1 MRDGMEKSQS
11 IFNRKQFILVCALAG
26 LLLLGGVL
34 GLSAHS
40 DLQNAEKQFEDTIS
54 YVKEQC
60 TDYDNLNLATET
72 KSLMRMMEN
81 AQHLCSEIA
90 RDQQET
96 PGRVLDDAAMEE
108 YLQDYTL
115 SGILVLSAEG
125 KILCG
130 ASQDGRVSDPQIRE
144 QMEKELA
151 GSIVLKVAGHPEQVY
166 AGRTEK
172 EDSSYIDTAA
182 CARKDGDGVLVV
194 YYRTTAEYVR
204 NYSLSYQNCVQ
215 GYNPAV
221 DGTIVV
227 TRGDRIVASNDTA
240 LLDTTVDENPTL
252 SALKA
257 RSTDGG
263 VIHVHS
269 TTGQQYAYGIVGQGR
284 SFYIYVYR
292 PEQEVYVST
301 MRNVSMAA
309 FAYMVVLFLLQLL
322 RGKTDQRYREQQLRR
337 EQEYQKTLK
346 AAALKAES
354 ANLAKTE
361 FLQRMSHDIRTPIN
375 GIRGMVEIGDRCP
388 EDMARQADCR
398 KKIWEASTLL
408 LELVNEVLDMG
419 KLESGEVVLENVPF
433 DLPELMH
440 EITDVLEKQA
450 AERGIVLHREY
461 GRLPHP
467 RLVGSPLHVKRLLM
481 NVLSNAIKYNREKG
495 RVMLDCFELSSNG
508 DKAQICFV
516 CADTGI
522 GMSEEFQKRMF
533 EPFAQENAGARSV
546 YGGTGLGMSIAKSLV
561 DKMGGTI
568 GVESKQGVGTTYTI
582 TLPFAIDNT
591 ATEEPERQQTD
602 LTVLQGRRLLLAE
615 DNALNMEIMEF
626 LLNDV
631 GVKVTKAADGQQAVE
646 AFAASPPGGFD
657 AILMDVMMPVRD
669 GHEAT
674 RAIRAMDRPD
684 AKTIP
689 IFAMTANAF
698 TGARVLL
705 QLAFQLPDD
714 LLQRRTRAHQLRHRL
729 RRAVAGRLHPL
740 DHRLP
745 RVRLVHAP
753 HRQPHQQVVGC
764 HLLQPL
770 DHRLRLL
777 PLLLRLLARLLR
789 LPPQRLHRRRRRRVA
804 LQLQQSLALRRHL
817 LALLLEKVQLR
828 ARHAQLLL
836 FAPQRTRHR
845 LQPLQHLLGI
855 RRRGVSRAQG
865 VQRLLQLPEQLAT
878 GVHKRLLAGDGLRKR
893 LHLSAAVEFLEVR
906 QRLRKRGERQ
916 RGPVSSQ
923 RGQLVVDG
931 LQLR

>member
-1 MRDGMEKSQS
+1 MHDGMEKSQS
-11 IFNRKQFILVCALAG
+11 AFSRRQFALVCALAG
-26 LLLLGGVL
+26 VLLLGGVL
-34 GLSAHS
+34 GFSAHG

-60 TDYDNLNLATET
+60 TGYDNLNLASET

-90 RDQQET
+90 HEQQDD
-96 PGRVLDDAAMEE
+96 PARVLDDAAMEE

-130 ASQDGRVSDPQIRE
+130 ASQDGRVSDPQVRE

-151 GSIVLKVAGHPEQVY
+151 GSIVLKVADHPEQIY

-172 EDSSYIDTAA
+172 EDSSYVDVAA
-182 CARKDGDGVLVV
+182 CARKDGDGVIVV

-204 NYSLSYQNCVQ
+204 NYNLSYKNCVQ

-227 TRGDRIVASNDTA
+227 TRGDQIVASNDTS
-240 LLDTTVDENPTL
+240 LLDTTVDDNPTL

-263 VIHVHS
+263 MIHVRS
-269 TTGQQYAYGIVGQGR
+269 GSTGQQYAYGIVGQGR
-284 SFYIYVYR
+284 SFYVYVYR
-292 PEQEVYVST
+292 PEREVYVST

-309 FAYMVVLFLLQLL
+309 FTYMVLLFLLQLL

-419 KLESGEVVLENVPF
+419 KLESGEVVLESVPF

-461 GRLPHP
+461 GKLPHS

-481 NVLSNAIKYNREKG
+481 NVLSNAIKYNRDKG
-495 RVMLDCFELSSNG
+495 RVMLDCFELSCTG
-508 DKAQICFV
+508 DKVQICFV

-546 YGGTGLGMSIAKSLV
+546 YGGTGLGMSITKSLV

-568 GVESKQGVGTTYTI
+568 GVESQQGVGTTYTI
-582 TLPFAIDNT
+582 TLPFAVDNAAT
-591 ATEEPERQQTD
+591 AEPEQQQTD
-602 LTVLQGRRLLLAE
+602 LTVLQGRRVLLAE

-626 LLNDV
+626 LLNEV
-631 GVKVTKAADGQQAVE
+631 GVKVTRAADGQQAVE
-646 AFAASPPGGFD
+646 AFAASPVGGFD

-698 TGARVLL
+698 TEDRRKAL
-705 QLAFQLPDD
+705 QAGMNEHLPKPIDPD
-714 LLQRRTRAHQLRHRL
+714 TLY
-729 RRAVAGRLHPL
+729 
-740 DHRLP
+740 
-745 RVRLVHAP
+745 
-753 HRQPHQQVVGC
+753 
-764 HLLQPL
+764 
-770 DHRLRLL
+770 RLL
-777 PLLLRLLARLLR
+777 VKYLT
-789 LPPQRLHRRRRRRVA
+789 
-804 LQLQQSLALRRHL
+804 
-817 LALLLEKVQLR
+817 E
-828 ARHAQLLL
+828 
-836 FAPQRTRHR
+836 
-845 LQPLQHLLGI
+845 
-855 RRRGVSRAQG
+855 RG
-865 VQRLLQLPEQLAT
+865 
-878 GVHKRLLAGDGLRKR
+878 
-893 LHLSAAVEFLEVR
+893 
-906 QRLRKRGERQ
+906 
-916 RGPVSSQ
+916 
-923 RGQLVVDG
+923 
-931 LQLR
+931 

>member
-1 MRDGMEKSQS
+1 MHDGMEKSQS
-11 IFNRKQFILVCALAG
+11 AFSRRQFALVCALAG
-26 LLLLGGVL
+26 VLLLGGVL
-34 GLSAHS
+34 GFSAHG

-60 TDYDNLNLATET
+60 TGYDNLNLASET

-90 RDQQET
+90 HEQQDD
-96 PGRVLDDAAMEE
+96 PARVLDDAAMEE

-130 ASQDGRVSDPQIRE
+130 ASQDGRVSDPQVRE

-151 GSIVLKVAGHPEQVY
+151 GSIVLKVADHPEQIY

-172 EDSSYIDTAA
+172 EDSSYVDVAA
-182 CARKDGDGVLVV
+182 CARKDGDGVIVV

-204 NYSLSYQNCVQ
+204 NYNLSYKNCVQ

-227 TRGDRIVASNDTA
+227 TRGDQIVASNDTS
-240 LLDTTVDENPTL
+240 LLDTTVDDNPTL

-263 VIHVHS
+263 MIHVRS
-269 TTGQQYAYGIVGQGR
+269 GSTGQQYAYGIVGQGR
-284 SFYIYVYR
+284 SFYVYVYR
-292 PEQEVYVST
+292 PEREVYVST

-309 FAYMVVLFLLQLL
+309 FTYMVLLFLLQLL

-508 DKAQICFV
+508 DNVQICFV

-546 YGGTGLGMSIAKSLV
+546 YGGTGLGMSITKSLV

-568 GVESKQGVGTTYTI
+568 GVESQQGVGTTYTI

-591 ATEEPERQQTD
+591 AAEEPEQQTD

-626 LLNDV
+626 LLNEV

-646 AFAASPPGGFD
+646 AFAASPVGGFD

-669 GHEAT
+669 GYEAT

-698 TGARVLL
+698 TEDRLKAL
-705 QLAFQLPDD
+705 QAGMNEHLPKPIDPD
-714 LLQRRTRAHQLRHRL
+714 ALY
-729 RRAVAGRLHPL
+729 
-740 DHRLP
+740 
-745 RVRLVHAP
+745 
-753 HRQPHQQVVGC
+753 
-764 HLLQPL
+764 
-770 DHRLRLL
+770 RLL
-777 PLLLRLLARLLR
+777 VKYLT
-789 LPPQRLHRRRRRRVA
+789 
-804 LQLQQSLALRRHL
+804 
-817 LALLLEKVQLR
+817 E
-828 ARHAQLLL
+828 
-836 FAPQRTRHR
+836 
-845 LQPLQHLLGI
+845 
-855 RRRGVSRAQG
+855 RG
-865 VQRLLQLPEQLAT
+865 
-878 GVHKRLLAGDGLRKR
+878 
-893 LHLSAAVEFLEVR
+893 
-906 QRLRKRGERQ
+906 
-916 RGPVSSQ
+916 
-923 RGQLVVDG
+923 
-931 LQLR
+931 

>member
-1 MRDGMEKSQS
+1 MHDGMEKSQS
-11 IFNRKQFILVCALAG
+11 AFSRRQFALVCALAG
-26 LLLLGGVL
+26 VLLLGGVL
-34 GLSAHS
+34 GFSAHG

-60 TDYDNLNLATET
+60 TGYDNLNLASET

-90 RDQQET
+90 HEQQDD
-96 PGRVLDDAAMEE
+96 PARVLDDAAMEE

-130 ASQDGRVSDPQIRE
+130 ASQDGRVSDPQVRE

-151 GSIVLKVAGHPEQVY
+151 GSIVLKVADHPEQIY

-172 EDSSYIDTAA
+172 EDSSYVDVAA
-182 CARKDGDGVLVV
+182 CARKDGDGVIVV

-204 NYSLSYQNCVQ
+204 NYNLSYKNCVQ

-227 TRGDRIVASNDTA
+227 TRGDQIVASNDTS
-240 LLDTTVDENPTL
+240 LLDTTVDDNPTL

-263 VIHVHS
+263 MIHVRS
-269 TTGQQYAYGIVGQGR
+269 GSTGQQYAYGIVGQGR
-284 SFYIYVYR
+284 SFYVYVYR
-292 PEQEVYVST
+292 PEREVYVST

-309 FAYMVVLFLLQLL
+309 FTYMVLLFLLQLL

-419 KLESGEVVLENVPF
+419 KLESGEVVLENVSF

-461 GRLPHP
+461 GKLPHP

-481 NVLSNAIKYNREKG
+481 NVLSNAIKYNRDKG
-495 RVMLDCFELSSNG
+495 RVMLDCFELSCTG

-546 YGGTGLGMSIAKSLV
+546 YGGTGLGMSITKSLV

-568 GVESKQGVGTTYTI
+568 GVESQQGVGTTYTI
-582 TLPFAIDNT
+582 TLPFAVDNAAT
-591 ATEEPERQQTD
+591 AEPEQQQTD
-602 LTVLQGRRLLLAE
+602 LTVLQGRRVLLAE
-615 DNALNMEIMEF
+615 DNALNMEIVEF
-626 LLNDV
+626 LLNEV
-631 GVKVTKAADGQQAVE
+631 GVKVTRAADGQQAVE
-646 AFAASPPGGFD
+646 AFAASPVGGFD

-698 TGARVLL
+698 TEDRRKALESGMNEH
-705 QLAFQLPDD
+705 LPKPIDPD
-714 LLQRRTRAHQLRHRL
+714 TLY
-729 RRAVAGRLHPL
+729 
-740 DHRLP
+740 
-745 RVRLVHAP
+745 
-753 HRQPHQQVVGC
+753 
-764 HLLQPL
+764 
-770 DHRLRLL
+770 
-777 PLLLRLLARLLR
+777 RLLAKYL
-789 LPPQRLHRRRRRRVA
+789 
-804 LQLQQSLALRRHL
+804 
-817 LALLLEKVQLR
+817 
-828 ARHAQLLL
+828 
-836 FAPQRTRHR
+836 T
-845 LQPLQHLLGI
+845 
-855 RRRGVSRAQG
+855 
-865 VQRLLQLPEQLAT
+865 
-878 GVHKRLLAGDGLRKR
+878 
-893 LHLSAAVEFLEVR
+893 
-906 QRLRKRGERQ
+906 ER
-916 RGPVSSQ
+916 S
-923 RGQLVVDG
+923 
-931 LQLR
+931 

>member
-1 MRDGMEKSQS
+1 MRDGMEKGAPV
-11 IFNRKQFILVCALAG
+11 INRKQYMLICALAG
-26 LLLLGGVL
+26 LLILGGVL
-34 GLSAHS
+34 IFSAHS

-60 TDYDNLNLATET
+60 TGYDNLNLASET

-81 AQHLCSEIA
+81 VQHLCSEIA
-90 RDQQET
+90 RDQKDD

-130 ASQDGRVSDPQIRE
+130 ASQDGRTADPQIRA

-166 AGRTEK
+166 AGRMEK
-172 EDSSYIDTAA
+172 EDSSYVDTAA
-182 CARKDGDGVLVV
+182 CARKDGDGVIVV
-194 YYRTTAEYVR
+194 YYRTTAEYVH

-227 TRGDRIVASNDTA
+227 TRGDHIVASNDTS
-240 LLDTTVDENPTL
+240 LLDTTVEENPTL

-257 RSTDGG
+257 RSADGG
-263 VIHVHS
+263 MIHVRS
-269 TTGQQYAYGIVGQGR
+269 TTGQRYAYGIVGQGR

-292 PEQEVYVST
+292 PEREVYVST

-322 RGKTDQRYREQQLRR
+322 RGKADQHYR
-337 EQEYQKTLK
+337 EQEYQETLK

-375 GIRGMVEIGDRCP
+375 GIRGMVQVGDRCP

-419 KLESGEVVLENVPF
+419 KLESGEVVLESVPF

-508 DKAQICFV
+508 DNVQICFV

-546 YGGTGLGMSIAKSLV
+546 YGGTGLGTSIAKSLV

-582 TLPFAIDNT
+582 TLPFAVDNT

-602 LTVLQGRRLLLAE
+602 LTVLQGRRVLLAE

-631 GVKVTKAADGQQAVE
+631 GIKVTKAADGQQAVE
-646 AFAASPPGGFD
+646 AFAASPLGGFD

-698 TGARVLL
+698 TEDRRKALESGMNEHLSKPID
-705 QLAFQLPDD
+705 PDA
-714 LLQRRTRAHQLRHRL
+714 LY
-729 RRAVAGRLHPL
+729 
-740 DHRLP
+740 
-745 RVRLVHAP
+745 
-753 HRQPHQQVVGC
+753 
-764 HLLQPL
+764 
-770 DHRLRLL
+770 RLL
-777 PLLLRLLARLLR
+777 VKYL
-789 LPPQRLHRRRRRRVA
+789 
-804 LQLQQSLALRRHL
+804 
-817 LALLLEKVQLR
+817 
-828 ARHAQLLL
+828 
-836 FAPQRTRHR
+836 T
-845 LQPLQHLLGI
+845 
-855 RRRGVSRAQG
+855 
-865 VQRLLQLPEQLAT
+865 
-878 GVHKRLLAGDGLRKR
+878 
-893 LHLSAAVEFLEVR
+893 
-906 QRLRKRGERQ
+906 ER
-916 RGPVSSQ
+916 S
-923 RGQLVVDG
+923 
-931 LQLR
+931 

>member
-1 MRDGMEKSQS
+1 MTEE
-11 IFNRKQFILVCALAG
+11 RKKIIIRYHHIVVCILMG
-26 LLLLGGVL
+26 LLVLGGVFV
-34 GLSAHS
+34 GSIQT
-40 DLQNAEKQFEDTIS
+40 DLNTAEKHFSDTIS
-54 YVKEQC
+54 YIKEQC
-60 TDYDNLNLATET
+60 TGYDNLNLASET
-72 KSLMRMMEN
+72 KSLMRVMEN
-81 AQHLCSEIA
+81 VQHLCSDIE
-90 RDQQET
+90 RERELDDSF
-96 PGRVLDDAAMEE
+96 VLDDAAVAQ
-108 YLQDYTL
+108 YLRSYTITGALLLTPEGKVECSASTDDPLTADELPQTL
-115 SGILVLSAEG
+115 SRTTLLNVA
-125 KILCG
+125 
-130 ASQDGRVSDPQIRE
+130 DHPQ
-144 QMEKELA
+144 
-151 GSIVLKVAGHPEQVY
+151 QVY
-166 AGRTEK
+166 AGRVEL
-172 EDSSYIDTAA
+172 EDGSYVDIAA
-182 CARKDGDGVLVV
+182 CARTDKRGVLVV
-194 YYRTTAEYVR
+194 YYHTTEEYVR
-204 NYSLSYQNCVQ
+204 NYNLSYQNIVQ
-215 GYNPAV
+215 GYSPQV

-227 TRGDRIVASNDTA
+227 TRGDQIVASNDA
-240 LLDTTVDENPTL
+240 SLLGTSVDDMPVL
-252 SALKA
+252 AGLKTNG
-257 RSTDGG
+257 TDGKMLHVHTGWTGPGCAYG
-263 VIHVHS
+263 VIER
-269 TTGQQYAYGIVGQGR
+269 GR
-284 SFYIYVYR
+284 NFYVYAFR
-292 PEQEVYVST
+292 PEAEVFDST
-301 MRNVSMAA
+301 PRNML
-309 FAYMVVLFLLQLL
+309 FAVFVYAVILFLVQML
-322 RGKTDQRYREQQLRR
+322 RWKTAQRYREQQLRR
-337 EQEYQKTLK
+337 EQEYQKQLK
-346 AAALKAES
+346 AEALKAEA
-354 ANLAKTE
+354 ANIAKTE

-533 EPFAQENAGARSV
+533 EPFTQENAGARSV

-591 ATEEPERQQTD
+591 AAEEPERQQTD
-602 LTVLQGRRLLLAE
+602 LTVLQGRRMLLAE

-646 AFAASPPGGFD
+646 AFAASPVGGFD

-698 TGARVLL
+698 TEDRRKALESGMNEH
-705 QLAFQLPDD
+705 LPK
-714 LLQRRTRAHQLRHRL
+714 
-729 RRAVAGRLHPL
+729 PL
-740 DHRLP
+740 DPDTLY
-745 RVRLVHAP
+745 
-753 HRQPHQQVVGC
+753 
-764 HLLQPL
+764 
-770 DHRLRLL
+770 RLL
-777 PLLLRLLARLLR
+777 VKYL
-789 LPPQRLHRRRRRRVA
+789 
-804 LQLQQSLALRRHL
+804 
-817 LALLLEKVQLR
+817 
-828 ARHAQLLL
+828 
-836 FAPQRTRHR
+836 T
-845 LQPLQHLLGI
+845 
-855 RRRGVSRAQG
+855 
-865 VQRLLQLPEQLAT
+865 
-878 GVHKRLLAGDGLRKR
+878 
-893 LHLSAAVEFLEVR
+893 
-906 QRLRKRGERQ
+906 ER
-916 RGPVSSQ
+916 S
-923 RGQLVVDG
+923 
-931 LQLR
+931 

>member
-1 MRDGMEKSQS
+1 MHDGMEKESPLIS
-11 IFNRKQFILVCALAG
+11 RKQHILICALAG
-26 LLLLGGVL
+26 LLMLGGVL
-34 GLSAHS
+34 IFSAHS

-60 TDYDNLNLATET
+60 TAYDNLNLASET

-90 RDQQET
+90 HEQQDD
-96 PGRVLDDAAMEE
+96 PARVLDDAAMAE

-125 KILCG
+125 KILCA
-130 ASQDGRVSDPQIRE
+130 ASQDGRAADPQVRE
-144 QMEKELA
+144 QMEAELA
-151 GSIVLKVAGHPEQVY
+151 ASVVLKVAGHPEQVY
-166 AGRTEK
+166 AGRSEN
-172 EDSSYIDTAA
+172 EDGSYVDTAA
-182 CARKDGDGVLVV
+182 CARRDGDGVLVV
-194 YYRTTAEYVR
+194 YYCTTAEYVR

-227 TRGDRIVASNDTA
+227 TRGDQIVASNDTS
-240 LLDTTVDENPTL
+240 LLNTTVDENPTL

-263 VIHVHS
+263 MIHVRS
-269 TTGQQYAYGIVGQGR
+269 GSTGQQYAYGIVGQGR

-292 PEQEVYVST
+292 PEREVYVST

-309 FAYMVVLFLLQLL
+309 FIYMALLLLLQML

-419 KLESGEVVLENVPF
+419 KLESGEVVLESVPF
-433 DLPELMH
+433 DLHELMH

-481 NVLSNAIKYNREKG
+481 NVLSNAIKYNRDKG

-508 DKAQICFV
+508 DNVQICFV

-533 EPFAQENAGARSV
+533 EPFTQENAGVRSV
-546 YGGTGLGMSIAKSLV
+546 YGGTGLGMSITKSLV

-582 TLPFAIDNT
+582 TLPFAVDNT
-591 ATEEPERQQTD
+591 QAEEPAQQQTD

-626 LLNDV
+626 LLNEV

-646 AFAASPPGGFD
+646 AFAASPVGGFD

-698 TGARVLL
+698 TEDRLKAL
-705 QLAFQLPDD
+705 QAGMNEHLPKPIDPD
-714 LLQRRTRAHQLRHRL
+714 ALY
-729 RRAVAGRLHPL
+729 
-740 DHRLP
+740 
-745 RVRLVHAP
+745 
-753 HRQPHQQVVGC
+753 
-764 HLLQPL
+764 
-770 DHRLRLL
+770 RLL
-777 PLLLRLLARLLR
+777 VKYLT
-789 LPPQRLHRRRRRRVA
+789 
-804 LQLQQSLALRRHL
+804 
-817 LALLLEKVQLR
+817 E
-828 ARHAQLLL
+828 
-836 FAPQRTRHR
+836 
-845 LQPLQHLLGI
+845 
-855 RRRGVSRAQG
+855 RG
-865 VQRLLQLPEQLAT
+865 
-878 GVHKRLLAGDGLRKR
+878 
-893 LHLSAAVEFLEVR
+893 
-906 QRLRKRGERQ
+906 
-916 RGPVSSQ
+916 
-923 RGQLVVDG
+923 
-931 LQLR
+931 

>member
-11 IFNRKQFILVCALAG
+11 IFNRKQFIIVCALAG

-60 TDYDNLNLATET
+60 TGYDNLNLATET

-90 RDQQET
+90 RDQQENH
-96 PGRVLDDAAMEE
+96 GRVLDDAAMEE

-130 ASQDGRVSDPQIRE
+130 ASQDGRAADPQSRA

-151 GSIVLKVAGHPEQVY
+151 GSIVLKVADHPEQVY
-166 AGRTEK
+166 AGRMEK
-172 EDSSYIDTAA
+172 EDSSYVDTAA

-227 TRGDRIVASNDTA
+227 TRGDQIVASNDTS
-240 LLDTTVDENPTL
+240 LLDTTVDDNPTL

-263 VIHVHS
+263 MIHVRS
-269 TTGQQYAYGIVGQGR
+269 GSTGQQYAYGIVGQGR
-284 SFYIYVYR
+284 SFYVYVYR
-292 PEQEVYVST
+292 PEREVYVST

-309 FAYMVVLFLLQLL
+309 FTYMVLLFLLQLL

-419 KLESGEVVLENVPF
+419 KLESGEVVLESVPF

-461 GRLPHP
+461 GKLPHP

-481 NVLSNAIKYNREKG
+481 NVLSNAIKYNRDKG
-495 RVMLDCFELSSNG
+495 RVMLDCFELSCTG
-508 DKAQICFV
+508 DKVQICFV

-546 YGGTGLGMSIAKSLV
+546 YGGTGLGMSITKSLV

-568 GVESKQGVGTTYTI
+568 GVESQQGVGTTYTI
-582 TLPFAIDNT
+582 TLPFAVDNAAT
-591 ATEEPERQQTD
+591 AEPEQQQTD

-615 DNALNMEIMEF
+615 DNALNMEIVEF
-626 LLNDV
+626 LLNEV
-631 GVKVTKAADGQQAVE
+631 GIKVTRAADGQQAVE
-646 AFAASPPGGFD
+646 AFAASPVGGFD

-698 TGARVLL
+698 TEDRRKALESGMNEH
-705 QLAFQLPDD
+705 LAKPIDPDT
-714 LLQRRTRAHQLRHRL
+714 LY
-729 RRAVAGRLHPL
+729 
-740 DHRLP
+740 
-745 RVRLVHAP
+745 
-753 HRQPHQQVVGC
+753 
-764 HLLQPL
+764 
-770 DHRLRLL
+770 RLL
-777 PLLLRLLARLLR
+777 VKYLT
-789 LPPQRLHRRRRRRVA
+789 
-804 LQLQQSLALRRHL
+804 
-817 LALLLEKVQLR
+817 E
-828 ARHAQLLL
+828 
-836 FAPQRTRHR
+836 
-845 LQPLQHLLGI
+845 
-855 RRRGVSRAQG
+855 RG
-865 VQRLLQLPEQLAT
+865 
-878 GVHKRLLAGDGLRKR
+878 
-893 LHLSAAVEFLEVR
+893 
-906 QRLRKRGERQ
+906 
-916 RGPVSSQ
+916 
-923 RGQLVVDG
+923 
-931 LQLR
+931 

>member
-1 MRDGMEKSQS
+1 MRDGMEKGAPV
-11 IFNRKQFILVCALAG
+11 INRKQHILICVLAG
-26 LLLLGGVL
+26 LLILSSVL
-34 GLSAHS
+34 IFSAYS

-60 TDYDNLNLATET
+60 TGYDNLNLASET

-81 AQHLCSEIA
+81 AQHLRREIA
-90 RDQQET
+90 HDRQDD
-96 PGRVLDDAAMEE
+96 PARVLDDAAMEK

-130 ASQDGRVSDPQIRE
+130 ASQDGRTADPQSRA

-166 AGRTEK
+166 AGRSEK
-172 EDSSYIDTAA
+172 EDGSYVDTAA

-194 YYRTTAEYVR
+194 YYHTTAEYVR

-227 TRGDRIVASNDTA
+227 TRGDRIVASNDPS

-263 VIHVHS
+263 MIHVRS
-269 TTGQQYAYGIVGQGR
+269 GSTGQQYAYGIVGQGR

-309 FAYMVVLFLLQLL
+309 LAYMVVLFLLQLL

-337 EQEYQKTLK
+337 EQEYQETLK

-419 KLESGEVVLENVPF
+419 KLESGEVVLESVPF

-461 GRLPHP
+461 GRMPHP

-495 RVMLDCFELSSNG
+495 RVMLDCFELSCTG

-561 DKMGGTI
+561 NKMGGTI

-582 TLPFAIDNT
+582 TLPFAVDNT

-602 LTVLQGRRLLLAE
+602 LTVLQGRRVLLAE

-631 GVKVTKAADGQQAVE
+631 GIKVTKAADGQQAVE
-646 AFAASPPGGFD
+646 AFAASPVGGFD

-674 RAIRAMDRPD
+674 RAIRAMDRPE

-698 TGARVLL
+698 VEDRNRALEAGMNEH
-705 QLAFQLPDD
+705 LPKPIDPD
-714 LLQRRTRAHQLRHRL
+714 TLY
-729 RRAVAGRLHPL
+729 
-740 DHRLP
+740 
-745 RVRLVHAP
+745 
-753 HRQPHQQVVGC
+753 
-764 HLLQPL
+764 
-770 DHRLRLL
+770 RLL
-777 PLLLRLLARLLR
+777 VKYL
-789 LPPQRLHRRRRRRVA
+789 
-804 LQLQQSLALRRHL
+804 
-817 LALLLEKVQLR
+817 
-828 ARHAQLLL
+828 
-836 FAPQRTRHR
+836 T
-845 LQPLQHLLGI
+845 
-855 RRRGVSRAQG
+855 
-865 VQRLLQLPEQLAT
+865 
-878 GVHKRLLAGDGLRKR
+878 
-893 LHLSAAVEFLEVR
+893 
-906 QRLRKRGERQ
+906 ER
-916 RGPVSSQ
+916 S
-923 RGQLVVDG
+923 
-931 LQLR
+931 

>member
-1 MRDGMEKSQS
+1 MHDGMEKSQS
-11 IFNRKQFILVCALAG
+11 IFNRKQFIMVCALAG

-34 GLSAHS
+34 GVSAHS

-60 TDYDNLNLATET
+60 TGYDNLNLATET

-81 AQHLCSEIA
+81 AQHLCREIA
-90 RDQQET
+90 HDRQDD
-96 PGRVLDDAAMEE
+96 PARVLDDAAMAE
-108 YLQDYTL
+108 YLRDYTL
-115 SGILVLSAEG
+115 SGALVLSTEG

-130 ASQDGRVSDPQIRE
+130 ASQDGRAADPQVRT

-151 GSIVLKVAGHPEQVY
+151 GSIVLKVADHP
-166 AGRTEK
+166 
-172 EDSSYIDTAA
+172 
-182 CARKDGDGVLVV
+182 
-194 YYRTTAEYVR
+194 RTTAEYVR
-204 NYSLSYQNCVQ
+204 NYNLSYQNCVQ

-227 TRGDRIVASNDTA
+227 TRGDRIVASNDTS
-240 LLDTTVDENPTL
+240 LLDTTVDDNPTL

-263 VIHVHS
+263 MIHVHS

-309 FAYMVVLFLLQLL
+309 FTYMVLLFLLQLL

-419 KLESGEVVLENVPF
+419 KLESGEVVLESVPF

-461 GRLPHP
+461 GKLPHP

-481 NVLSNAIKYNREKG
+481 NVLSNAIKYNRDKG
-495 RVMLDCFELSSNG
+495 RVMLDCFELSCTG
-508 DKAQICFV
+508 DKVQICFV

-533 EPFAQENAGARSV
+533 EPFTQENAGARSV
-546 YGGTGLGMSIAKSLV
+546 YGGTGLGMSITKSLV

-568 GVESKQGVGTTYTI
+568 GVESRQGVGTTYTI
-582 TLPFAIDNT
+582 TLPFVIDS
-591 ATEEPERQQTD
+591 TEAAEPEQQQTN
-602 LTVLQGRRLLLAE
+602 LAVLQGQRVLLAE

-626 LLNDV
+626 LLNEV
-631 GVKVTKAADGQQAVE
+631 GIKVTKAADGQQAVE
-646 AFAASPPGGFD
+646 AFAASPVGGFD

-698 TGARVLL
+698 TEDRRKALESGMNEH
-705 QLAFQLPDD
+705 LPKPIDPD
-714 LLQRRTRAHQLRHRL
+714 ALY
-729 RRAVAGRLHPL
+729 
-740 DHRLP
+740 
-745 RVRLVHAP
+745 
-753 HRQPHQQVVGC
+753 
-764 HLLQPL
+764 
-770 DHRLRLL
+770 RLL
-777 PLLLRLLARLLR
+777 VKYL
-789 LPPQRLHRRRRRRVA
+789 
-804 LQLQQSLALRRHL
+804 
-817 LALLLEKVQLR
+817 
-828 ARHAQLLL
+828 
-836 FAPQRTRHR
+836 T
-845 LQPLQHLLGI
+845 
-855 RRRGVSRAQG
+855 
-865 VQRLLQLPEQLAT
+865 
-878 GVHKRLLAGDGLRKR
+878 
-893 LHLSAAVEFLEVR
+893 
-906 QRLRKRGERQ
+906 ERN
-916 RGPVSSQ
+916 
-923 RGQLVVDG
+923 
-931 LQLR
+931 

>member
-1 MRDGMEKSQS
+1 MHDGMEKSQS
-11 IFNRKQFILVCALAG
+11 AFSRRQFALVCALAG
-26 LLLLGGVL
+26 VLLLGGVL
-34 GLSAHS
+34 GFSAHG

-60 TDYDNLNLATET
+60 TGYDNLNLASET

-90 RDQQET
+90 HEQQDD
-96 PGRVLDDAAMEE
+96 PARVLDDAAMEE

-130 ASQDGRVSDPQIRE
+130 ASQDGRVSDPQVRE

-151 GSIVLKVAGHPEQVY
+151 GSIVLKVADHPEQIY

-172 EDSSYIDTAA
+172 EDSSYVDVAA
-182 CARKDGDGVLVV
+182 CARKDGDGVIVV

-204 NYSLSYQNCVQ
+204 NYNLSYKNCVQ

-227 TRGDRIVASNDTA
+227 TRGDQIVASNDTS
-240 LLDTTVDENPTL
+240 LLDTTVDDNPTL

-263 VIHVHS
+263 MIHVRS
-269 TTGQQYAYGIVGQGR
+269 GSTGQQYAYGIVGQGR
-284 SFYIYVYR
+284 SFYVYVYR
-292 PEQEVYVST
+292 PEREVYVST

-309 FAYMVVLFLLQLL
+309 FTYMVLLFLLQLL

-419 KLESGEVVLENVPF
+419 KLESGEVVLESVSF

-461 GRLPHP
+461 GKLPHP

-481 NVLSNAIKYNREKG
+481 NVLSNAIKYNRDKG
-495 RVMLDCFELSSNG
+495 RVMLDCFELSCTG

-546 YGGTGLGMSIAKSLV
+546 YGGTGLGMSITKSLV

-568 GVESKQGVGTTYTI
+568 GVESQQGVGTTYTI

-591 ATEEPERQQTD
+591 AAEEPEQQTD

-615 DNALNMEIMEF
+615 DNALNMEIVEF
-626 LLNDV
+626 LLNEV
-631 GVKVTKAADGQQAVE
+631 GVKVTRAADGQQAVE
-646 AFAASPPGGFD
+646 AFAASPVGGFD

-698 TGARVLL
+698 TEDRRKALESGMNEH
-705 QLAFQLPDD
+705 LPKPIDPD
-714 LLQRRTRAHQLRHRL
+714 TLY
-729 RRAVAGRLHPL
+729 
-740 DHRLP
+740 
-745 RVRLVHAP
+745 
-753 HRQPHQQVVGC
+753 
-764 HLLQPL
+764 
-770 DHRLRLL
+770 RLL
-777 PLLLRLLARLLR
+777 VKYLT
-789 LPPQRLHRRRRRRVA
+789 
-804 LQLQQSLALRRHL
+804 
-817 LALLLEKVQLR
+817 E
-828 ARHAQLLL
+828 
-836 FAPQRTRHR
+836 
-845 LQPLQHLLGI
+845 
-855 RRRGVSRAQG
+855 RG
-865 VQRLLQLPEQLAT
+865 
-878 GVHKRLLAGDGLRKR
+878 
-893 LHLSAAVEFLEVR
+893 
-906 QRLRKRGERQ
+906 
-916 RGPVSSQ
+916 
-923 RGQLVVDG
+923 
-931 LQLR
+931 

>member
-1 MRDGMEKSQS
+1 MHDGMEKSQS
-11 IFNRKQFILVCALAG
+11 AFSRRQFALVCVLAG
-26 LLLLGGVL
+26 LLMLGGVL
-34 GLSAHS
+34 IFSAHS
-40 DLQNAEKQFEDTIS
+40 DLQNAEKQFEDTIN

-60 TDYDNLNLATET
+60 TGYDNLNLASET
-72 KSLMRMMEN
+72 KSLMRMIEN

-90 RDQQET
+90 HDRQDD
-96 PGRVLDDAAMEE
+96 PGRVLDDAAMAE
-108 YLQDYTL
+108 YLRDYTL
-115 SGILVLSAEG
+115 SGALVLSTEG
-125 KILCG
+125 KILCA
-130 ASQDGRVSDPQIRE
+130 ASQDGRTADPQVRE
-144 QMEKELA
+144 EMEAQLA
-151 GSIVLKVAGHPEQVY
+151 GSIVLNVASHPEQIY
-166 AGRTEK
+166 AGRTEN
-172 EDSSYIDTAA
+172 EDGSYVDTAA
-182 CARKDGDGVLVV
+182 CARKDGKGVLVV

-227 TRGDRIVASNDTA
+227 TRGDRIVASNDPS
-240 LLDTTVDENPTL
+240 LLDATVDENPTL

-257 RSTDGG
+257 RSTNGG
-263 VIHVHS
+263 MIHVHS
-269 TTGQQYAYGIVGQGR
+269 ITGQQYAYGIVGQGR

-309 FAYMVVLFLLQLL
+309 FAYMVLLFLLQLL

-508 DKAQICFV
+508 DKVQICFV

-533 EPFAQENAGARSV
+533 EPFTQENAGARSV
-546 YGGTGLGMSIAKSLV
+546 YGGTGLGMSITKSLV

-582 TLPFAIDNT
+582 TLPFAVDD
-591 ATEEPERQQTD
+591 TEAAEPERQQTD
-602 LTVLQGRRLLLAE
+602 LTVLRGRRVLLAE

-626 LLNDV
+626 LLSDV
-631 GVKVTKAADGQQAVE
+631 GIKVTKAADGQQAVE
-646 AFAASPPGGFD
+646 AFAASPVGGLD

-684 AKTIP
+684 AKSIP

-698 TGARVLL
+698 AEDRLKALESGMNEH
-705 QLAFQLPDD
+705 LPKPIDPD
-714 LLQRRTRAHQLRHRL
+714 ELY
-729 RRAVAGRLHPL
+729 
-740 DHRLP
+740 
-745 RVRLVHAP
+745 
-753 HRQPHQQVVGC
+753 
-764 HLLQPL
+764 
-770 DHRLRLL
+770 
-777 PLLLRLLARLLR
+777 RLLAKYL
-789 LPPQRLHRRRRRRVA
+789 
-804 LQLQQSLALRRHL
+804 
-817 LALLLEKVQLR
+817 
-828 ARHAQLLL
+828 
-836 FAPQRTRHR
+836 T
-845 LQPLQHLLGI
+845 
-855 RRRGVSRAQG
+855 
-865 VQRLLQLPEQLAT
+865 
-878 GVHKRLLAGDGLRKR
+878 
-893 LHLSAAVEFLEVR
+893 
-906 QRLRKRGERQ
+906 ER
-916 RGPVSSQ
+916 S
-923 RGQLVVDG
+923 
-931 LQLR
+931 

>member
-11 IFNRKQFILVCALAG
+11 IFNRKQFIMVCALAG

-34 GLSAHS
+34 GFSAHG

-60 TDYDNLNLATET
+60 TGYDNLNLASET

-90 RDQQET
+90 HDRQDD
-96 PGRVLDDAAMEE
+96 PARVLDNAAMEE

-130 ASQDGRVSDPQIRE
+130 ASQDGRVSDPQVRE

-151 GSIVLKVAGHPEQVY
+151 GSIVLKVADHPEQIY
-166 AGRTEK
+166 AGRTEN
-172 EDSSYIDTAA
+172 EDGSYVDVAA
-182 CARKDGDGVLVV
+182 CARKDGDGVIVV

-204 NYSLSYQNCVQ
+204 NYNLSYKNCVQ

-227 TRGDRIVASNDTA
+227 TRGDQIVASNA
-240 LLDTTVDENPTL
+240 PSLLDTTVDDNPTL

-263 VIHVHS
+263 MIHVRS
-269 TTGQQYAYGIVGQGR
+269 GSTGQQYAYGIVGQGR
-284 SFYIYVYR
+284 SFYVYVYR
-292 PEQEVYVST
+292 PEREVYVST

-309 FAYMVVLFLLQLL
+309 FTYMVLLFLLQLL

-419 KLESGEVVLENVPF
+419 KLESGEVVLENVSF

-461 GRLPHP
+461 GKLPHP

-481 NVLSNAIKYNREKG
+481 NVLSNAIKYNRDKG
-495 RVMLDCFELSSNG
+495 RVMLDCFELSCTGN
-508 DKAQICFV
+508 KVQICFV

-546 YGGTGLGMSIAKSLV
+546 YGGTGLGMSITKSLV

-568 GVESKQGVGTTYTI
+568 GVESQQGVGTTYTI
-582 TLPFAIDNT
+582 TLPFAVDNAAT
-591 ATEEPERQQTD
+591 AEPEQQTD

-615 DNALNMEIMEF
+615 DNALNMEIVEF
-626 LLNDV
+626 LLNEV
-631 GVKVTKAADGQQAVE
+631 GVKVTRAADGQQAVE
-646 AFAASPPGGFD
+646 AFAASPVGGFD

-698 TGARVLL
+698 TEDRLKAL
-705 QLAFQLPDD
+705 QAGMNEHLPKPIDPD
-714 LLQRRTRAHQLRHRL
+714 TLY
-729 RRAVAGRLHPL
+729 
-740 DHRLP
+740 
-745 RVRLVHAP
+745 
-753 HRQPHQQVVGC
+753 
-764 HLLQPL
+764 
-770 DHRLRLL
+770 RLL
-777 PLLLRLLARLLR
+777 VKYLT
-789 LPPQRLHRRRRRRVA
+789 
-804 LQLQQSLALRRHL
+804 
-817 LALLLEKVQLR
+817 E
-828 ARHAQLLL
+828 
-836 FAPQRTRHR
+836 
-845 LQPLQHLLGI
+845 
-855 RRRGVSRAQG
+855 RG
-865 VQRLLQLPEQLAT
+865 
-878 GVHKRLLAGDGLRKR
+878 
-893 LHLSAAVEFLEVR
+893 
-906 QRLRKRGERQ
+906 
-916 RGPVSSQ
+916 
-923 RGQLVVDG
+923 
-931 LQLR
+931 

>member
-1 MRDGMEKSQS
+1 MHDGMEKSQS
-11 IFNRKQFILVCALAG
+11 IFNRKQFIMVCALAG

-34 GLSAHS
+34 GVSAHS

-60 TDYDNLNLATET
+60 TGYDNLNLATET

-81 AQHLCSEIA
+81 AQHLCREIA
-90 RDQQET
+90 HDRQDD
-96 PGRVLDDAAMEE
+96 PARVLDDAAMAE
-108 YLQDYTL
+108 YLRDYTL
-115 SGILVLSAEG
+115 SGALVLSTEG
-125 KILCG
+125 KILCA
-130 ASQDGRVSDPQIRE
+130 ASQDGRTADLQVRE
-144 QMEKELA
+144 QMEAQLA
-151 GSIVLKVAGHPEQVY
+151 GSIVLKVADHPEQVY
-166 AGRTEK
+166 AGRSEN
-172 EDSSYIDTAA
+172 EDGSYVDTAA
-182 CARKDGDGVLVV
+182 CARKDGVLVV

-204 NYSLSYQNCVQ
+204 NYNLSYQNCVQ

-227 TRGDRIVASNDTA
+227 TRGDRIVASNDTS
-240 LLDTTVDENPTL
+240 LLDTTVDDNPTL

-263 VIHVHS
+263 MIHVHS

-292 PEQEVYVST
+292 PEREVYVST

-309 FAYMVVLFLLQLL
+309 FTYMVLLFLLQLL
-322 RGKTDQRYREQQLRR
+322 RGKTDQRYREQQLRQ

-419 KLESGEVVLENVPF
+419 KLESGEVVLESVPF

-461 GRLPHP
+461 GKLPHP

-481 NVLSNAIKYNREKG
+481 NVLSNAIKYNRDKG
-495 RVMLDCFELSSNG
+495 RVMLDCFELSCTG
-508 DKAQICFV
+508 DKVQICFV

-533 EPFAQENAGARSV
+533 EPFTQENTGARSV
-546 YGGTGLGMSIAKSLV
+546 YGGTGLGMSITKSLV

-568 GVESKQGVGTTYTI
+568 GVESQQGVGTTYTV
-582 TLPFAIDNT
+582 TLPFVIDS
-591 ATEEPERQQTD
+591 TEAAEPEQQQTD
-602 LTVLQGRRLLLAE
+602 LAVLRGRRVLLAE

-626 LLNDV
+626 LLNEV

-646 AFAASPPGGFD
+646 AFAVSPVGGFD

-698 TGARVLL
+698 TEDRRKALESGMNEH
-705 QLAFQLPDD
+705 LPKPIDPD
-714 LLQRRTRAHQLRHRL
+714 TLY
-729 RRAVAGRLHPL
+729 
-740 DHRLP
+740 
-745 RVRLVHAP
+745 
-753 HRQPHQQVVGC
+753 
-764 HLLQPL
+764 
-770 DHRLRLL
+770 RLL
-777 PLLLRLLARLLR
+777 VKYLT
-789 LPPQRLHRRRRRRVA
+789 
-804 LQLQQSLALRRHL
+804 
-817 LALLLEKVQLR
+817 E
-828 ARHAQLLL
+828 
-836 FAPQRTRHR
+836 
-845 LQPLQHLLGI
+845 
-855 RRRGVSRAQG
+855 RG
-865 VQRLLQLPEQLAT
+865 
-878 GVHKRLLAGDGLRKR
+878 
-893 LHLSAAVEFLEVR
+893 
-906 QRLRKRGERQ
+906 
-916 RGPVSSQ
+916 
-923 RGQLVVDG
+923 
-931 LQLR
+931 

>member
-1 MRDGMEKSQS
+1 MHDGMEKSQS
-11 IFNRKQFILVCALAG
+11 IFNRKQFIMVCALAG

-34 GLSAHS
+34 GVSAHS

-60 TDYDNLNLATET
+60 TGYDNLNLATET

-81 AQHLCSEIA
+81 AQHLCREIA
-90 RDQQET
+90 HDRQDD
-96 PGRVLDDAAMEE
+96 PARVLDDAAMEE

-115 SGILVLSAEG
+115 SGALVLSTEG
-125 KILCG
+125 KILCA
-130 ASQDGRVSDPQIRE
+130 ASQDGRTADLQVRE
-144 QMEKELA
+144 QMEAQLA
-151 GSIVLKVAGHPEQVY
+151 GSIVLKVADHPEQVY
-166 AGRTEK
+166 AGRSEN
-172 EDSSYIDTAA
+172 EDGSYVDTAA

-204 NYSLSYQNCVQ
+204 NYNLSYQNCVQ

-227 TRGDRIVASNDTA
+227 TRGDRIVASNDTS
-240 LLDTTVDENPTL
+240 LLDTTVDDNPTL

-263 VIHVHS
+263 MIHVHS

-309 FAYMVVLFLLQLL
+309 FTYMVLLFLLQLL
-322 RGKTDQRYREQQLRR
+322 RGKTDQRYR

-419 KLESGEVVLENVPF
+419 KLESGEVVLESVPF

-461 GRLPHP
+461 GKLPHP

-481 NVLSNAIKYNREKG
+481 NVLSNAIKYNRDKG
-495 RVMLDCFELSSNG
+495 RVMLDCFELSCTG
-508 DKAQICFV
+508 DKVQICFV

-533 EPFAQENAGARSV
+533 EPFTQENAGARSV
-546 YGGTGLGMSIAKSLV
+546 YGGTGLGMSITKSLV

-568 GVESKQGVGTTYTI
+568 GVESRQGVGTTYTI
-582 TLPFAIDNT
+582 TLPFVIDS
-591 ATEEPERQQTD
+591 TEAAEPEQQQTD
-602 LTVLQGRRLLLAE
+602 LAVLQGQRVLLAE

-646 AFAASPPGGFD
+646 AFAASPVGGFD

-698 TGARVLL
+698 TEDRRKALESGMNEH
-705 QLAFQLPDD
+705 LPKPIDPD
-714 LLQRRTRAHQLRHRL
+714 ALY
-729 RRAVAGRLHPL
+729 
-740 DHRLP
+740 
-745 RVRLVHAP
+745 
-753 HRQPHQQVVGC
+753 
-764 HLLQPL
+764 
-770 DHRLRLL
+770 RLL
-777 PLLLRLLARLLR
+777 VKYLT
-789 LPPQRLHRRRRRRVA
+789 
-804 LQLQQSLALRRHL
+804 
-817 LALLLEKVQLR
+817 E
-828 ARHAQLLL
+828 
-836 FAPQRTRHR
+836 
-845 LQPLQHLLGI
+845 
-855 RRRGVSRAQG
+855 RG
-865 VQRLLQLPEQLAT
+865 
-878 GVHKRLLAGDGLRKR
+878 
-893 LHLSAAVEFLEVR
+893 
-906 QRLRKRGERQ
+906 
-916 RGPVSSQ
+916 
-923 RGQLVVDG
+923 
-931 LQLR
+931 

>member
-1 MRDGMEKSQS
+1 MHDGMDKSQRLFS
-11 IFNRKQFILVCALAG
+11 RKQFALGCVLAG
-26 LLLLGGVL
+26 LLILNSVL
-34 GLSAHS
+34 ALSAHS

-60 TDYDNLNLATET
+60 TGYDNLNLASET

-90 RDQQET
+90 RDQQEN

-115 SGILVLSAEG
+115 NGILVLSPEG

-130 ASQDGRVSDPQIRE
+130 ASQDGRAADPQIRA
-144 QMEKELA
+144 QMEAQLA

-172 EDSSYIDTAA
+172 EDSSYVDAAA
-182 CARKDGDGVLVV
+182 CARKDGEGVIVV

-227 TRGDRIVASNDTA
+227 TRGDYIVASNDTS
-240 LLDTTVDENPTL
+240 LLDTTVDENPIL

-263 VIHVHS
+263 MIHVRS
-269 TTGQQYAYGIVGQGR
+269 GSTGQQYAYGIVGQGR

-292 PEQEVYVST
+292 PEREVYVST

-309 FAYMVVLFLLQLL
+309 VAYMVLLFLLQLL
-322 RGKTDQRYREQQLRR
+322 RGKTDRRYREQQLRR
-337 EQEYQKTLK
+337 EQEYQETLK

-433 DLPELMH
+433 DLPELMR

-450 AERGIVLHREY
+450 EERGIVLHREY
-461 GRLPHP
+461 GKLPHP

-495 RVMLDCFELSSNG
+495 RVMLDCFELSSTG
-508 DKAQICFV
+508 DKVQICFV

-533 EPFAQENAGARSV
+533 EPFTQENAGARSV
-546 YGGTGLGMSIAKSLV
+546 YGGTGLGMSITKSLV

-602 LTVLQGRRLLLAE
+602 LTVLRGRRLLLAE

-626 LLNDV
+626 LLSDV
-631 GVKVTKAADGQQAVE
+631 GIKVTKAADGQQAVE
-646 AFAASPPGGFD
+646 AFAASPVGGFD
-657 AILMDVMMPVRD
+657 AILMDVMMPVQD

-684 AKTIP
+684 AKSIP

-698 TGARVLL
+698 AEDRLKAL
-705 QLAFQLPDD
+705 QAGMNEHLSKPIDPDA
-714 LLQRRTRAHQLRHRL
+714 LY
-729 RRAVAGRLHPL
+729 
-740 DHRLP
+740 
-745 RVRLVHAP
+745 
-753 HRQPHQQVVGC
+753 
-764 HLLQPL
+764 
-770 DHRLRLL
+770 RLL
-777 PLLLRLLARLLR
+777 VKYL
-789 LPPQRLHRRRRRRVA
+789 
-804 LQLQQSLALRRHL
+804 
-817 LALLLEKVQLR
+817 
-828 ARHAQLLL
+828 
-836 FAPQRTRHR
+836 T
-845 LQPLQHLLGI
+845 
-855 RRRGVSRAQG
+855 
-865 VQRLLQLPEQLAT
+865 
-878 GVHKRLLAGDGLRKR
+878 
-893 LHLSAAVEFLEVR
+893 
-906 QRLRKRGERQ
+906 ER
-916 RGPVSSQ
+916 S
-923 RGQLVVDG
+923 
-931 LQLR
+931 

>member
-1 MRDGMEKSQS
+1 MHDGMEKSQS
-11 IFNRKQFILVCALAG
+11 AFSRKQFALVCALAG
-26 LLLLGGVL
+26 LLILGGVL
-34 GLSAHS
+34 IFSAHS

-54 YVKEQC
+54 YVKAQC
-60 TDYDNLNLATET
+60 TAYDNLNLASET

-90 RDQQET
+90 HDRQDD
-96 PGRVLDDAAMEE
+96 PARVPDDAAMEE

-115 SGILVLSAEG
+115 SGVLMVSAEG
-125 KILCG
+125 KILCA
-130 ASQDGRVSDPQIRE
+130 ASQDGRAADPQVRE
-144 QMEKELA
+144 QMESELA
-151 GSIVLKVAGHPEQVY
+151 ASVVLGVAGHPEQIY
-166 AGRTEK
+166 AGRTEN
-172 EDSSYIDTAA
+172 EDGSYVDAA
-182 CARKDGDGVLVV
+182 VCARKDGDGVLVV

-204 NYSLSYQNCVQ
+204 NYNLSYQNCVQ

-227 TRGDRIVASNDTA
+227 TRGDRIVASNDTS
-240 LLDTTVDENPTL
+240 LLDTTVDDNPTL

-263 VIHVHS
+263 MIHVRS
-269 TTGQQYAYGIVGQGR
+269 GSTGQQYAYGIVGQGR

-292 PEQEVYVST
+292 PEQEVYIST

-309 FAYMVVLFLLQLL
+309 FSFMVILFLLQLL

-375 GIRGMVEIGDRCP
+375 GIRGMVEIGNRCP

-440 EITDVLEKQA
+440 EATDVLEKQA

-461 GRLPHP
+461 DRLPHP

-481 NVLSNAIKYNREKG
+481 NVLSNAIKYNRDKG
-495 RVMLDCFELSSNG
+495 RVMLDCFELSCTG
-508 DKAQICFV
+508 DKVQLCFV

-533 EPFAQENAGARSV
+533 EPFTQENAGARSV
-546 YGGTGLGMSIAKSLV
+546 YGGTGLGMSITKSLV

-568 GVESKQGVGTTYTI
+568 GVESRQGVGTTYTI
-582 TLPFAIDNT
+582 TLPFVIDS
-591 ATEEPERQQTD
+591 TEAAEPEQQQTD

-615 DNALNMEIMEF
+615 DNALNMEIVEF
-626 LLNDV
+626 LLNEV
-631 GVKVTKAADGQQAVE
+631 GIKATKAADGQQAVE
-646 AFAASPPGGFD
+646 TFAASPVGGFD

-698 TGARVLL
+698 TEDRLKAL
-705 QLAFQLPDD
+705 QAGMNEHLPKPIDPD
-714 LLQRRTRAHQLRHRL
+714 TLY
-729 RRAVAGRLHPL
+729 
-740 DHRLP
+740 
-745 RVRLVHAP
+745 
-753 HRQPHQQVVGC
+753 
-764 HLLQPL
+764 
-770 DHRLRLL
+770 RLL
-777 PLLLRLLARLLR
+777 VKYLT
-789 LPPQRLHRRRRRRVA
+789 
-804 LQLQQSLALRRHL
+804 
-817 LALLLEKVQLR
+817 E
-828 ARHAQLLL
+828 
-836 FAPQRTRHR
+836 
-845 LQPLQHLLGI
+845 
-855 RRRGVSRAQG
+855 RG
-865 VQRLLQLPEQLAT
+865 
-878 GVHKRLLAGDGLRKR
+878 
-893 LHLSAAVEFLEVR
+893 
-906 QRLRKRGERQ
+906 
-916 RGPVSSQ
+916 
-923 RGQLVVDG
+923 
-931 LQLR
+931 

>member
-1 MRDGMEKSQS
+1 MHDGMEKSQS
-11 IFNRKQFILVCALAG
+11 IFNRKQFIMVCALAG

-34 GLSAHS
+34 GVSAHS

-60 TDYDNLNLATET
+60 TGYDNLNLATET

-81 AQHLCSEIA
+81 AQHLCREIA
-90 RDQQET
+90 HDRQDD
-96 PGRVLDDAAMEE
+96 PARVLDDAAMAE
-108 YLQDYTL
+108 YLRDYTL
-115 SGILVLSAEG
+115 SGALVLSTEG

-130 ASQDGRVSDPQIRE
+130 ASQDGRAADPQVRT
-144 QMEKELA
+144 QMEAQLA
-151 GSIVLKVAGHPEQVY
+151 GSIVLKVADHPEQVY
-166 AGRTEK
+166 AGRSEN
-172 EDSSYIDTAA
+172 EDGSYVDTAA

-204 NYSLSYQNCVQ
+204 NYNLSYQNCVQ

-227 TRGDRIVASNDTA
+227 TRGDRIVASNDTS
-240 LLDTTVDENPTL
+240 LLDTTVDDNPTL

-263 VIHVHS
+263 MIHVHS

-309 FAYMVVLFLLQLL
+309 FTYMVLLFLLQLL

-337 EQEYQKTLK
+337 EYQKTLK

-419 KLESGEVVLENVPF
+419 KLESGEVVLESVPF

-461 GRLPHP
+461 GKLPHP

-481 NVLSNAIKYNREKG
+481 NVLSNAIKYNRDKG
-495 RVMLDCFELSSNG
+495 RVMLDCFELSCTG
-508 DKAQICFV
+508 DKVQICFV

-533 EPFAQENAGARSV
+533 EPFTQENAGARSV
-546 YGGTGLGMSIAKSLV
+546 YGGTGLGMSITKSLV

-568 GVESKQGVGTTYTI
+568 GVESRQGVGTTYTI
-582 TLPFAIDNT
+582 TLPFVIDS
-591 ATEEPERQQTD
+591 TEAAEPEQQQAD
-602 LTVLQGRRLLLAE
+602 LAVLQGQRVLLAE

-626 LLNDV
+626 LLNEV

-646 AFAASPPGGFD
+646 AFAASPVGGFD

-698 TGARVLL
+698 TEDRRKALESGMNEHLSKPID
-705 QLAFQLPDD
+705 PDA
-714 LLQRRTRAHQLRHRL
+714 LY
-729 RRAVAGRLHPL
+729 
-740 DHRLP
+740 
-745 RVRLVHAP
+745 
-753 HRQPHQQVVGC
+753 
-764 HLLQPL
+764 
-770 DHRLRLL
+770 RLL
-777 PLLLRLLARLLR
+777 VKYL
-789 LPPQRLHRRRRRRVA
+789 
-804 LQLQQSLALRRHL
+804 
-817 LALLLEKVQLR
+817 
-828 ARHAQLLL
+828 
-836 FAPQRTRHR
+836 T
-845 LQPLQHLLGI
+845 
-855 RRRGVSRAQG
+855 
-865 VQRLLQLPEQLAT
+865 
-878 GVHKRLLAGDGLRKR
+878 
-893 LHLSAAVEFLEVR
+893 
-906 QRLRKRGERQ
+906 ER
-916 RGPVSSQ
+916 S
-923 RGQLVVDG
+923 
-931 LQLR
+931 

>member
-1 MRDGMEKSQS
+1 MHDGMEKGPLVIS
-11 IFNRKQFILVCALAG
+11 RKQHILICALAG
-26 LLLLGGVL
+26 LLILGGVL

-60 TDYDNLNLATET
+60 TGYDNLNLATEA
-72 KSLMRMMEN
+72 KSLMRVMEN

-90 RDQQET
+90 RDQQEN

-125 KILCG
+125 KILCS
-130 ASQDGRVSDPQIRE
+130 ASQDGRAADPQIRE

-151 GSIVLKVAGHPEQVY
+151 GSIVLKVADHPQQVY

-172 EDSSYIDTAA
+172 EDSSYVDTAA

-221 DGTIVV
+221 DGIIVV
-227 TRGDRIVASNDTA
+227 TRGDRIVASNDTS

-263 VIHVHS
+263 MIHVHS
-269 TTGQQYAYGIVGQGR
+269 TTGKQYAYGIVGQGR

-292 PEQEVYVST
+292 PEQEVYAST

-322 RGKTDQRYREQQLRR
+322 RGKTARRYREQQLRR
-337 EQEYQKTLK
+337 EQEYQETLK

-461 GRLPHP
+461 GKLPHP

-481 NVLSNAIKYNREKG
+481 NVLSNAIKYNRDKG
-495 RVMLDCFELSSNG
+495 RVMLDCFELSCTG
-508 DKAQICFV
+508 DKVQICFV

-533 EPFAQENAGARSV
+533 EPFTQENAGARSV
-546 YGGTGLGMSIAKSLV
+546 YGGTGLGMSITKSLV

-568 GVESKQGVGTTYTI
+568 GVESRQGVGTTYTI
-582 TLPFAIDNT
+582 TLPFVIDS
-591 ATEEPERQQTD
+591 TEAAEPEQQQTD
-602 LTVLQGRRLLLAE
+602 LAVLQGQRVLLAE

-626 LLNDV
+626 LLNEV

-646 AFAASPPGGFD
+646 AFAASPVGGFD

-698 TGARVLL
+698 TEDRRKALESGMNEH
-705 QLAFQLPDD
+705 LPKPIDPD
-714 LLQRRTRAHQLRHRL
+714 ALY
-729 RRAVAGRLHPL
+729 
-740 DHRLP
+740 
-745 RVRLVHAP
+745 
-753 HRQPHQQVVGC
+753 
-764 HLLQPL
+764 
-770 DHRLRLL
+770 RLL
-777 PLLLRLLARLLR
+777 VKYLT
-789 LPPQRLHRRRRRRVA
+789 
-804 LQLQQSLALRRHL
+804 
-817 LALLLEKVQLR
+817 E
-828 ARHAQLLL
+828 
-836 FAPQRTRHR
+836 
-845 LQPLQHLLGI
+845 
-855 RRRGVSRAQG
+855 RG
-865 VQRLLQLPEQLAT
+865 
-878 GVHKRLLAGDGLRKR
+878 
-893 LHLSAAVEFLEVR
+893 
-906 QRLRKRGERQ
+906 
-916 RGPVSSQ
+916 
-923 RGQLVVDG
+923 
-931 LQLR
+931 

>member
-1 MRDGMEKSQS
+1 MHDGMEKSQS
-11 IFNRKQFILVCALAG
+11 AFSRRQFALVCALAG
-26 LLLLGGVL
+26 LLMLGGVL
-34 GLSAHS
+34 IFSAHS

-60 TDYDNLNLATET
+60 TDYDNLNLATEA

-81 AQHLCSEIA
+81 AQHLCREIA
-90 RDQQET
+90 RDRQDAPT
-96 PGRVLDDAAMEE
+96 RVLDDAAMAE
-108 YLQDYTL
+108 YLRDYTL
-115 SGILVLSAEG
+115 SGALVLSTEG
-125 KILCG
+125 KILCV
-130 ASQDGRVSDPQIRE
+130 ASQDGRTADPQARE
-144 QMEKELA
+144 QMEAQLA
-151 GSIVLKVAGHPEQVY
+151 GSIVLTVADHPEQIY
-166 AGRTEK
+166 AGRTEN
-172 EDSSYIDTAA
+172 EDGSYVDTAA
-182 CARKDGDGVLVV
+182 CARKDGKGVLVV

-227 TRGDRIVASNDTA
+227 TRGDRIVASNDPS

-263 VIHVHS
+263 MIHVRS
-269 TTGQQYAYGIVGQGR
+269 GSTGQQYAYGIVGQGR
-284 SFYIYVYR
+284 SFYVYVYR
-292 PEQEVYVST
+292 PEREVYVST

-309 FAYMVVLFLLQLL
+309 FTYMVLLFLLQLL
-322 RGKTDQRYREQQLRR
+322 RGKTDRRYREQQLRR

-354 ANLAKTE
+354 ANHAKTE

-419 KLESGEVVLENVPF
+419 KLESGEVVLESVSF

-461 GRLPHP
+461 GKLPHP

-495 RVMLDCFELSSNG
+495 RVMLDCFELSCTG
-508 DKAQICFV
+508 DKVQICFV
-516 CADTGI
+516 CMDTGI

-533 EPFAQENAGARSV
+533 EPFTQENAGARSV
-546 YGGTGLGMSIAKSLV
+546 YGGTGLGMSITKSLV

-582 TLPFAIDNT
+582 TLPFPIDNI
-591 ATEEPERQQTD
+591 ATEEPEQQTD
-602 LTVLQGRRLLLAE
+602 LTVLRGRRVLLAE

-631 GVKVTKAADGQQAVE
+631 GIKATKAADGQQAVE
-646 AFAASPPGGFD
+646 AFAASPVGSLD

-669 GHEAT
+669 GYEAT

-698 TGARVLL
+698 AEDRLKAL
-705 QLAFQLPDD
+705 QAGMNEHLPKPIDQD
-714 LLQRRTRAHQLRHRL
+714 TLY
-729 RRAVAGRLHPL
+729 
-740 DHRLP
+740 
-745 RVRLVHAP
+745 
-753 HRQPHQQVVGC
+753 
-764 HLLQPL
+764 
-770 DHRLRLL
+770 RLL
-777 PLLLRLLARLLR
+777 VKYL
-789 LPPQRLHRRRRRRVA
+789 
-804 LQLQQSLALRRHL
+804 
-817 LALLLEKVQLR
+817 
-828 ARHAQLLL
+828 
-836 FAPQRTRHR
+836 T
-845 LQPLQHLLGI
+845 
-855 RRRGVSRAQG
+855 
-865 VQRLLQLPEQLAT
+865 
-878 GVHKRLLAGDGLRKR
+878 
-893 LHLSAAVEFLEVR
+893 
-906 QRLRKRGERQ
+906 ER
-916 RGPVSSQ
+916 S
-923 RGQLVVDG
+923 
-931 LQLR
+931 

>member
-1 MRDGMEKSQS
+1 MHDGMEKSQS
-11 IFNRKQFILVCALAG
+11 IFNRKQFIMVCALAG

-34 GLSAHS
+34 GVSAHS

-60 TDYDNLNLATET
+60 TGYDNLNLATET

-81 AQHLCSEIA
+81 AQHLCREIA
-90 RDQQET
+90 HDRQDD
-96 PGRVLDDAAMEE
+96 PARVLDDAAMAE
-108 YLQDYTL
+108 YLRDYTL
-115 SGILVLSAEG
+115 SGALVLSTEG
-125 KILCG
+125 KILCA
-130 ASQDGRVSDPQIRE
+130 ASQDGRTADLQVRE
-144 QMEKELA
+144 QMEAQLA
-151 GSIVLKVAGHPEQVY
+151 GSIVLKVADHPEQVY
-166 AGRTEK
+166 AGRSEN
-172 EDSSYIDTAA
+172 EDGSYVDTAA

-204 NYSLSYQNCVQ
+204 NYNLSYQNCVQ
-215 GYNPAV
+215 GYNPVV

-227 TRGDRIVASNDTA
+227 TRGDRIVASNDTS
-240 LLDTTVDENPTL
+240 LLDTTVDDNPTL

-263 VIHVHS
+263 MIHVHS

-292 PEQEVYVST
+292 PEREVYVST

-309 FAYMVVLFLLQLL
+309 FTYMVLLFLLQLL
-322 RGKTDQRYREQQLRR
+322 RGKTDQRYREQQLHR

-419 KLESGEVVLENVPF
+419 KLESGEVVLESVPF

-461 GRLPHP
+461 GKLPHP

-481 NVLSNAIKYNREKG
+481 NVLSNAIKYNRDKG
-495 RVMLDCFELSSNG
+495 RVMLDCFELSCTG
-508 DKAQICFV
+508 DKVQICFV

-533 EPFAQENAGARSV
+533 EPFTQENAGARSV
-546 YGGTGLGMSIAKSLV
+546 YGGTGLGMSITKSLV

-568 GVESKQGVGTTYTI
+568 GVESRQGVGTTYTI
-582 TLPFAIDNT
+582 TLPFVIDS
-591 ATEEPERQQTD
+591 TEAAEPEQQQTD
-602 LTVLQGRRLLLAE
+602 LAVLQGQRVLLAE

-626 LLNDV
+626 LLNEV

-646 AFAASPPGGFD
+646 AFAASPVGGFD

-674 RAIRAMDRPD
+674 RAIRAMGRPD

-698 TGARVLL
+698 TEDRRKALESGMNEH
-705 QLAFQLPDD
+705 LPKPIDPD
-714 LLQRRTRAHQLRHRL
+714 ALY
-729 RRAVAGRLHPL
+729 
-740 DHRLP
+740 
-745 RVRLVHAP
+745 
-753 HRQPHQQVVGC
+753 
-764 HLLQPL
+764 
-770 DHRLRLL
+770 RLL
-777 PLLLRLLARLLR
+777 VKYLT
-789 LPPQRLHRRRRRRVA
+789 
-804 LQLQQSLALRRHL
+804 
-817 LALLLEKVQLR
+817 E
-828 ARHAQLLL
+828 
-836 FAPQRTRHR
+836 
-845 LQPLQHLLGI
+845 
-855 RRRGVSRAQG
+855 RG
-865 VQRLLQLPEQLAT
+865 
-878 GVHKRLLAGDGLRKR
+878 
-893 LHLSAAVEFLEVR
+893 
-906 QRLRKRGERQ
+906 
-916 RGPVSSQ
+916 
-923 RGQLVVDG
+923 
-931 LQLR
+931 

>member
-1 MRDGMEKSQS
+1 MHDGMEKESPFIS
-11 IFNRKQFILVCALAG
+11 RKQHILICALAG
-26 LLLLGGVL
+26 LLMLGGVL
-34 GLSAHS
+34 IFSAHS

-60 TDYDNLNLATET
+60 TSYDNLNLASET

-81 AQHLCSEIA
+81 AQHLCREIA
-90 RDQQET
+90 HDRQDD
-96 PGRVLDDAAMEE
+96 PARVLDDAAMAE
-108 YLQDYTL
+108 YLRDYTL
-115 SGILVLSAEG
+115 SGALVLSTEG
-125 KILCG
+125 KILCA
-130 ASQDGRVSDPQIRE
+130 ASQDGRAADPQVWA
-144 QMEKELA
+144 QMETQLA
-151 GSIVLKVAGHPEQVY
+151 GSIVLKVADHPEQVY
-166 AGRTEK
+166 AGRSEN
-172 EDSSYIDTAA
+172 EDGSYLDTAA

-204 NYSLSYQNCVQ
+204 NYNLSYQNCVQ

-227 TRGDRIVASNDTA
+227 TRGDRIVASNDPS

-263 VIHVHS
+263 MIHVHS

-292 PEQEVYVST
+292 PEREVYVST

-322 RGKTDQRYREQQLRR
+322 RGKTEQRYREQQLRR

-398 KKIWEASTLL
+398 KKIWKASTLL

-419 KLESGEVVLENVPF
+419 KLESGEIVLENVPF
-433 DLPELMH
+433 DLSELMH

-450 AERGIVLHREY
+450 AERGIVLHLEY

-495 RVMLDCFELSSNG
+495 HVMLDCFELSSNG
-508 DKAQICFV
+508 DKVQICFV

-546 YGGTGLGMSIAKSLV
+546 YGGTGLGMSITKSLV

-582 TLPFAIDNT
+582 TLPFAVDNT
-591 ATEEPERQQTD
+591 ATAEPEQQQTD

-615 DNALNMEIMEF
+615 DNALNMEIVEF
-626 LLNDV
+626 LLNEV
-631 GVKVTKAADGQQAVE
+631 GVNVTKAADGQQAVE
-646 AFAASPPGGFD
+646 AFAASPVGSFD

-674 RAIRAMDRPD
+674 RTIRAMDRPD

-698 TGARVLL
+698 EEDKQNALN
-705 QLAFQLPDD
+705 
-714 LLQRRTRAHQLRHRL
+714 
-729 RRAVAGRLHPL
+729 AGMNGHIAKPL
-740 DHRLP
+740 DIP
-745 RVRLVHAP
+745 
-753 HRQPHQQVVGC
+753 
-764 HLLQPL
+764 HLLKVL
-770 DHRLRLL
+770 DE
-777 PLLLRLLARLLR
+777 
-789 LPPQRLHRRRRRRVA
+789 A
-804 LQLQQSLALRRHL
+804 L
-817 LALLLEKVQLR
+817 K
-828 ARHAQLLL
+828 
-836 FAPQRTRHR
+836 
-845 LQPLQHLLGI
+845 
-855 RRRGVSRAQG
+855 
-865 VQRLLQLPEQLAT
+865 
-878 GVHKRLLAGDGLRKR
+878 
-893 LHLSAAVEFLEVR
+893 
-906 QRLRKRGERQ
+906 
-916 RGPVSSQ
+916 
-923 RGQLVVDG
+923 
-931 LQLR
+931 